1 MDGQPLNQEQP
12 TDRQTAAP
20 SEEDSATTPPE
31 TLDANTVELL
41 ITLTKDPTNN
51 NGTVSIKKITDK
63 TGSKTYFNTEPLTN
77 TINTAWP
84 QPSAATHG
92 GSKHRSRRNRRN
104 KSRQRSSTNSRP
116 NLSFNQIQR
125 RTRRQLFRQLF

>member
-1 MDGQPLNQEQP
+1 MVDTTNASNQ
-12 TDRQTAAP
+12 
-20 SEEDSATTPPE
+20 SETVPDNATTNLAPTPAE
-31 TLDANTVELL
+31 TDANTVELL
-41 ITLTKDPTNN
+41 ITLTKDPT
-51 NGTVSIKKITDK
+51 GTVLIKKITDK
-63 TGSKTYFNTEPLTN
+63 GENKTYFNIADPSVN

-84 QPSAATHG
+84 PQPTQG

>member
-1 MDGQPLNQEQP
+1 MNESTQEQP
-12 TDRQTAAP
+12 TGPTAAH
-20 SEEDSATTPPE
+20 SESSATTTTPTTPAE
-31 TLDANTVELL
+31 TLDANTVKLL
-41 ITLTKDPTNN
+41 ITLTKDPTN
-51 NGTVSIKKITDK
+51 GVSIKKITDK
-63 TGSKTYFNTEPLTN
+63 DENKTYFNIDDSVN

-84 QPSAATHG
+84 PQPATQG